1 MDWSQVQ
8 EHARQVPKQDSVL
21 NSPGAVN
28 SKPSVAGAPSAEK
41 KTSVSSGAQSSDTIK
56 TGSSDL
62 DIGQVLMRPYRTFVD
77 VQEMLDAKEHMFK
90 NQDKAVF
97 ELFARVVYSNRENFQ
112 KKQYFQF
119 RSLLKERPPYINGT
133 LIHWEVGSPQD
144 IVAQDFLKKRPSHA
158 KCFCRCQLKQDPRAK
173 TGWVVIVLAIRQS
186 GWKEIQKVM
195 DTLGRKDLDE
205 PTSPAGNQG

>member
-8 EHARQVPKQDSVL
+8 KHARHGSKQNSVL
-21 NSPGAVN
+21 RSP
-28 SKPSVAGAPSAEK
+28 SAPSTKK
-41 KTSVSSGAQSSDTIK
+41 KTPVSVGTESSATIK
-56 TGSSDL
+56 TGSSDP
-62 DIGQVLMRPYRTFVD
+62 DIRQVLMRPYRTFVD

-97 ELFARVVYSNRENFQ
+97 ELFGRVVYSSRENFQ

-119 RSLLKERPPYINGT
+119 RSLLKEQPPYINGT
-133 LIHWEVGSPQD
+133 LIHWEVGSPRD
-144 IVAQDFLKKRPSHA
+144 IAAQDFLKRRPSHA

-173 TGWVVIVLAIRQS
+173 TGWVVIVLEIRQS

-205 PTSPAGNQG
+205 PTSSSGK